1 MRKEK
6 KLTKQAV
13 NKTLYDFNEKAKHN
27 IATISSNQAKSDN
40 RSKINNNQSSKS
52 FVNKNSIVSI
62 NSKSA
67 MNGVKNYLNN
77 LNRNEDIQKQKK
89 KLV

>member
-27 IATISSNQAKSDN
+27 IATIYSNQG
-40 RSKINNNQSSKS
+40 SKS

-77 LNRNEDIQKQKK
+77 LNKNEEIQKQKK
-89 KLV
+89 KVV